1 MSGEGARFAAEV
13 KAWAEKAKARPET
26 TIRQFMVN
34 LTTELLERTP
44 VGDPSLWKKKTPP
57 PGYVGGALRANW
69 NFTLNVAD
77 ESNGKPPNRSV
88 PDGIDRLNLAISP
101 PITDQAI
108 YLVNAQPYAR
118 KIEYEAH
125 SSQAVAGYV
134 RITAVQADE
143 FMAQAIRQTDSET
156 RL

>member
-1 MSGEGARFAAEV
+1 MASAGATFAAEV
-13 KAWAEKAKARPET
+13 RAWAEKAKARPET

-34 LTTELLERTP
+34 LTIELLERTP

-77 ESNGKPPNRSV
+77 ESNVRPPNRSV
-88 PDGIDRLNLAISP
+88 PDGIDRLNLAIAP

-118 KIEYEAH
+118 RVEFEGWSH
-125 SSQAVAGYV
+125 LQEPLGMV
-134 RITAVQADE
+134 RVTAVQADE
-143 FMAQAIRQTDSET
+143 FMAQAIRQTSQ
-156 RL
+156 